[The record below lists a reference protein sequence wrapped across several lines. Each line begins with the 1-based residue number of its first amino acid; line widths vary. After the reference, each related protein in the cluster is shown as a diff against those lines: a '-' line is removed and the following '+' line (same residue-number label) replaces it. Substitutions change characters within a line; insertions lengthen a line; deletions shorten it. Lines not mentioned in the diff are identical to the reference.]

1 MSNGHSANL
10 CVTLTSHRG
19 VQFIYFYRTVD
30 LEVKETMMENC
41 SALWKVPP
49 CIFDSLETVLPGTQR
64 PIKDAKITFH
74 RSSLSKCL

>member
-10 CVTLTSHRG
+10 CDINKSH
-19 VQFIYFYRTVD
+19 VSTFIYLLSYRKKA
-30 LEVKETMMENC
+30 EKETMENF

-64 PIKDAKITFH
+64 PIKGAKIAFR
-74 RSSLSKCL
+74 RSSVSKCL